1 MSSEKINNEE
11 LWEIVLGELEISL
24 SKASFTTWFSN
35 TSIYD
40 ILSDQVIINVPN
52 IFAKEWL
59 EKKYKK
65 DILTSIQKYNPKI
78 ISFSCQVNQPVQ
90 NNSFSNQ
97 QTISPE
103 QQPYPIR
110 KTVDSLN
117 NTKSTPNINSNRINS
132 LEQKINSNNI
142 YPSQS
147 QNNTQSAQQN
157 IKRQPQQQIKP
168 LNRPSTFLNNLNNK
182 YTFDNFIVS
191 SSNELANAACQ
202 SITTAPGENYN
213 PLFVYGGV
221 GLGKT
226 HLLQA
231 TGNKIQENYP
241 HFKIRYV
248 SMERFSNELV
258 DAIQNNK
265 AKEFKNQYID
275 LDVLILDDIQFLSGK
290 EKAQEE
296 FFHVFEALNQ
306 VNKQVI
312 LSSDRPPKSI
322 STLEDRLRSRFE
334 GGMIV
339 DVEKPDFET
348 RLAIIEQ
355 KLYEKNFKLN
365 KEISEYLAKNIYHNI
380 RELEGALNKIIV
392 TFQFRNVEPTLDDVI
407 NLTKDVISIN
417 HQKDLNPEKILDIIA
432 NYFNIKSEEL
442 INKSRKKKV
451 VKPRQIAF
459 YLLRSEIDM
468 SYPEIGKFMGGRDH
482 STAIYAYKKIKKEL
496 QLNDNLVNQVKFIKE
511 KLVDY

>member
-1 MSSEKINNEE
+1 MTGKNINIEE
-11 LWEIVLGELEISL
+11 LWNTVLGELELTL
-24 SKASFTTWFSN
+24 SRASFTTWFTN
-35 TSIYD
+35 TSIHA
-40 ILSDQVIINVPN
+40 LLNNQLVINVPN

-59 EKKYKK
+59 EKKYRK
-65 DILTSIQKYNPKI
+65 DILNSVQKYHPE
-78 ISFSCQVNQPVQ
+78 ISSFLCQINQE
-90 NNSFSNQ
+90 
-97 QTISPE
+97 SPNTPP
-103 QQPYPIR
+103 Q
-110 KTVDSLN
+110 KSVDSLGSLSISPQVSQN
-117 NTKSTPNINSNRINS
+117 HSGSTATSSNSFTSSSGGVDADPDKNCSKKTKSISNPSINGVSRQIN
-132 LEQKINSNNI
+132 
-142 YPSQS
+142 
-147 QNNTQSAQQN
+147 AG
-157 IKRQPQQQIKP
+157 QIKP
-168 LNRPSTFLNNLNNK
+168 LIKKSPFVNSLNSK

-191 SSNELANAACQ
+191 SNNELANAACQ
-202 SITTAPGENYN
+202 SITSEPGKNYN

-231 TGNKIQENYP
+231 TGNKIQENFP

-265 AKEFKNQYID
+265 AKEFKNKYIA

-296 FFHVFEALNQ
+296 FFHVFESLNQ
-306 VNKQVI
+306 VGKQVI

-322 STLEDRLRSRFE
+322 ATLEDRLRSRFE

-348 RLAIIEQ
+348 RLAIIDQ
-355 KLYEKNFKLN
+355 KLHEKNFKLN
-365 KEISEYLAKNIYHNI
+365 KEVSEYLAKNIYHNI

-392 TFQFRNVEPTLDDVI
+392 TFQFRNTDPVLDDVI
-407 NLTKDVISIN
+407 NLTKDIISIN
-417 HQKDLNPEKILDIIA
+417 HQRDLNPEKIMEIIA
-432 NYFNIKSEEL
+432 DYFNIKVEE
-442 INKSRKKKV
+442 IMNKCRKKTV

-459 YLLRSEIDM
+459 YLLRSEVDM

-496 QLNDNLVNQVKFIKE
+496 TLSDDLTNQIKFIKE

>member
-1 MSSEKINNEE
+1 MEALNKDE
-11 LWEIVLGELEISL
+11 LWKVVLGELELSI

-35 TSIYD
+35 TSVEKITD
-40 ILSDQVIINVPN
+40 NQIVVNVPN

-65 DILTSIQKYNPKI
+65 DILKSVQKQVPQIN
-78 ISFSCQVNQPVQ
+78 SFICQVNTNKKRDITEKDLDNPKKSVDSVRDGLGNNRKQNDNISI
-90 NNSFSNQ
+90 NNSNINIKTES
-97 QTISPE
+97 SPSG
-103 QQPYPIR
+103 YHSIIR
-110 KTVDSLN
+110 NN
-117 NTKSTPNINSNRINS
+117 NTTF
-132 LEQKINSNNI
+132 
-142 YPSQS
+142 
-147 QNNTQSAQQN
+147 NT
-157 IKRQPQQQIKP
+157 
-168 LNRPSTFLNNLNNK
+168 NLNKK
-182 YTFDNFIVS
+182 YLFDNFIVS
-191 SSNELANAACQ
+191 SSNELAHAACQ
-202 SITTAPGENYN
+202 SIANNPGVNYN
-213 PLFVYGGV
+213 PLFIYGGV

-231 TGNKIQENYP
+231 TGNKILELHPSY
-241 HFKIRYV
+241 KIRYS
-248 SMERFSNELV
+248 SMERFTNELV

-265 AKEFKNQYID
+265 AKEFKNQYIN

-290 EKAQEE
+290 EKTQEE
-296 FFHVFEALNQ
+296 FFHVFESLYQ
-306 VNKQVI
+306 LGKQVI

-355 KLYEKNFKLN
+355 KLKEKGFSLDR
-365 KEISEYLAKNIYHNI
+365 EISEYLAKNIYHNV

-392 TFQFRNVEPTLDDVI
+392 TFQFQNRKPELDDVI
-407 NLTKDVISIN
+407 HLTKDIVSIN
-417 HQKDLNPEKILDIIA
+417 HQKDLTPEKILETIA
-432 NYFNIKSEEL
+432 DYFNIKAEE
-442 INKSRKKKV
+442 IVNKSRKKQV

-459 YLLRSEIDM
+459 YLLRTEIDM

-482 STAIYAYKKIKKEL
+482 STAIYAYNKIKKEL
-496 QLNDNLVNQVKFIKE
+496 DLSDDLNNQVKFIRE

>member
-1 MSSEKINNEE
+1 MNSENIDGEK
-11 LWEIVLGELEISL
+11 LWNIVLGELELSL

-35 TSIYD
+35 TAIHD
-40 ILSDQVIINVPN
+40 IISDQIIINVPN

-65 DILTSIQKYNPKI
+65 DILNSIQKYHPEITSFLCQINQSSHNISTSTNQTSQTNQI
-78 ISFSCQVNQPVQ
+78 IPPQKS
-90 NNSFSNQ
+90 
-97 QTISPE
+97 
-103 QQPYPIR
+103 
-110 KTVDSLN
+110 VDSLN
-117 NTKSTPNINSNRINS
+117 VPKAPASYNQSTK
-132 LEQKINSNNI
+132 EQLPSNNTI
-142 YPSQS
+142 SVSKQKNHPQS
-147 QNNTQSAQQN
+147 N
-157 IKRQPQQQIKP
+157 IQP
-168 LNRPSTFLNNLNNK
+168 LGRTSSFLNNLNTK
-182 YTFDNFIVS
+182 YTFENFIVS

-202 SITTAPGENYN
+202 SITSEPGKNYN

-265 AKEFKNQYID
+265 AKEFKNQYIN

-290 EKAQEE
+290 EKSQEE

-306 VNKQVI
+306 LNKQVI

-365 KEISEYLAKNIYHNI
+365 KEVSEYLAKNIYHNI

-392 TFQFRNVEPTLDDVI
+392 TFQFRNEAPILEDVI
-407 NLTKDVISIN
+407 NLTKDIISIN
-417 HQKDLNPEKILDIIA
+417 HQKDLSPDKILNIIA
-432 NYFNIKSEEL
+432 DYFNVKPEE
-442 INKSRKKKV
+442 ITNKSRKKKI

-459 YLLRSEIDM
+459 YLLRSEVDM
-468 SYPEIGKFMGGRDH
+468 SYPEIGTFMGGRDH

-496 QLNDNLVNQVKFIKE
+496 GLNDDLVNQVKFIKE

>member
-1 MSSEKINNEE
+1 MGDNTKRMQKEELTSEE
-11 LWEIVLGELEISL
+11 LWKIVLGELELSI
-24 SKASFTTWFSN
+24 SKASFTTWFTN
-35 TSIYD
+35 TSVHLVDNNQI
-40 ILSDQVIINVPN
+40 IINVPN

-65 DILTSIQKYNPKI
+65 DILNSVQKYRPSI
-78 ISFSCQVNQPVQ
+78 TSFSCQINQNPPTE
-90 NNSFSNQ
+90 NA
-97 QTISPE
+97 T
-103 QQPYPIR
+103 Y
-110 KTVDSLN
+110 VDSLKQQPKPIDSV
-117 NTKSTPNINSNRINS
+117 NTKQQS
-132 LEQKINSNNI
+132 
-142 YPSQS
+142 PSPQFNTTQQS
-147 QNNTQSAQQN
+147 SSSQT
-157 IKRQPQQQIKP
+157 QQISQQK
-168 LNRPSTFLNNLNNK
+168 NIQKKSHFTSRPVNTFINNLNSK

-191 SSNELANAACQ
+191 SNNELANAACH
-202 SITTAPGENYN
+202 SISNQPGENYN

-231 TGNKIQENYP
+231 TGNKIVENFP
-241 HFKIRYV
+241 HFKIHYS
-248 SMERFSNELV
+248 SMERFSNELI

-265 AKEFKNQYID
+265 AKEFKNKYID

-290 EKAQEE
+290 EKTQEE
-296 FFHVFEALNQ
+296 FFHVFESLHQ
-306 VNKQVI
+306 LGKQVI

-348 RLAIIEQ
+348 RLAIIDK
-355 KLYEKNFKLN
+355 KLQERDFKLS

-392 TFQFRNVEPTLDDVI
+392 TFQFQNKTPELEDVI
-407 NLTKDVISIN
+407 ELTKDIISIN
-417 HQKDLNPEKILDIIA
+417 HQKDITPDKVLNSIASYFDIKTEKI
-432 NYFNIKSEEL
+432 
-442 INKSRKKKV
+442 INRCRKKAV

-459 YLLRSEIDM
+459 YLLRTELDM

-482 STAIYAYKKIKKEL
+482 STAIYAYEKIKKEL
-496 QLNDNLVNQVKFIKE
+496 DLSDDLSNQIKFIRE
-511 KLVDY
+511 KLTDY

>member
-1 MSSEKINNEE
+1 MEALNKDE
-11 LWEIVLGELEISL
+11 LWKVVLGELELSI

-35 TSIYD
+35 TSVEKITD
-40 ILSDQVIINVPN
+40 NQIVVNVPN

-65 DILTSIQKYNPKI
+65 DILKSVQKQVPQIN
-78 ISFSCQVNQPVQ
+78 SFICQVNTNKKRDITEKDLDNPKKSVDSVRDGLGDNRKQNDNISI
-90 NNSFSNQ
+90 NNSDIN
-97 QTISPE
+97 I
-103 QQPYPIR
+103 
-110 KTVDSLN
+110 KTESCPSGYYSATKNN
-117 NTKSTPNINSNRINS
+117 NTSF
-132 LEQKINSNNI
+132 
-142 YPSQS
+142 
-147 QNNTQSAQQN
+147 NT
-157 IKRQPQQQIKP
+157 
-168 LNRPSTFLNNLNNK
+168 NLNKK
-182 YTFDNFIVS
+182 YLFDNFIVS
-191 SSNELANAACQ
+191 SSNELAHAACQ
-202 SITTAPGENYN
+202 SIANNPGVNYN
-213 PLFVYGGV
+213 PLFIYGGV

-231 TGNKIQENYP
+231 TGNKILELHPSY
-241 HFKIRYV
+241 KIRYS
-248 SMERFSNELV
+248 SMERFTNELV

-265 AKEFKNQYID
+265 AKEFKNQYIN

-290 EKAQEE
+290 EKTQEE
-296 FFHVFEALNQ
+296 FFHVFESLYQ
-306 VNKQVI
+306 LGKQVI

-355 KLYEKNFKLN
+355 KLKEKGFSLDR
-365 KEISEYLAKNIYHNI
+365 EISEYLAKNIYHNV

-392 TFQFRNVEPTLDDVI
+392 TFQFQNRKPELDDVI
-407 NLTKDVISIN
+407 HLTKDIVSIN
-417 HQKDLNPEKILDIIA
+417 HQKDLTPEKILETIA
-432 NYFNIKSEEL
+432 DYFNIKAEE
-442 INKSRKKKV
+442 IVNKSRKKQV

-459 YLLRSEIDM
+459 YLLRTEIDM

-482 STAIYAYKKIKKEL
+482 STAIYAYNKIKKEL
-496 QLNDNLVNQVKFIKE
+496 DLSDDLNNQVKFIRE

>member
-1 MSSEKINNEE
+1 MSKENINIEN
-11 LWEIVLGELEISL
+11 LWNILLGELELSI
-24 SKASFTTWFSN
+24 SKASFTTWFNN
-35 TSIYD
+35 TSIHTLD
-40 ILSDQVIINVPN
+40 NEKLVVNVPN

-65 DILTSIQKYNPKI
+65 DILTSIQKYYPSVNL
-78 ISFSCQVNQPVQ
+78 FSCQINQHPTSVNTSLKNTVSQK
-90 NNSFSNQ
+90 S
-97 QTISPE
+97 
-103 QQPYPIR
+103 
-110 KTVDSLN
+110 VDSLN
-117 NTKSTPNINSNRINS
+117 SQSINKQKNSSLSFFKKTSTKKSSSINS
-132 LEQKINSNNI
+132 
-142 YPSQS
+142 QS
-147 QNNTQSAQQN
+147 
-157 IKRQPQQQIKP
+157 IKP
-168 LNRPSTFLNNLNNK
+168 LIKKTFVNNLNSR

-191 SSNELANAACQ
+191 SNNELANAACQ
-202 SITTAPGENYN
+202 SITTDPGKNYN

-265 AKEFKNQYID
+265 AKEFKNQYIN

-290 EKAQEE
+290 EKSQEE

-306 VNKQVI
+306 LNKQVI

-348 RLAIIEQ
+348 RLAIIDQ
-355 KLYEKNFKLN
+355 KLKEKDFILN

-392 TFQFRNVEPTLDDVI
+392 TFQFQNKIPELNDVI
-407 NLTKDVISIN
+407 NLTKDIISVN
-417 HQKDLNPEKILDIIA
+417 YQKDLTPDKLLQIIA
-432 NYFNIKSEEL
+432 DYFNVKSEEI
-442 INKSRKKKV
+442 INKSRKKKI
-451 VKPRQIAF
+451 VKPRQVAF

-496 QLNDNLVNQVKFIKE
+496 TLNDALINQIKFIKE
-511 KLVDY
+511 SLIDY

>member
-1 MSSEKINNEE
+1 MNTENIDNEK
-11 LWEIVLGELEISL
+11 LWNIVLGELELSL

-35 TSIYD
+35 TSIHD
-40 ILSDQVIINVPN
+40 IINNQIIINVPN

-65 DILTSIQKYNPKI
+65 DILSSVQKYNPEI
-78 ISFSCQVNQPVQ
+78 ISFLCQINQPSRDTLS
-90 NNSFSNQ
+90 NNPSILTNNNTSQ
-97 QTISPE
+97 VSPVH
-103 QQPYPIR
+103 
-110 KTVDSLN
+110 KKVDSLN
-117 NTKSTPNINSNRINS
+117 TPT
-132 LEQKINSNNI
+132 
-142 YPSQS
+142 PP
-147 QNNTQSAQQN
+147 NNTQSFQQN
-157 IKRQPQQQIKP
+157 ISTKKSST
-168 LNRPSTFLNNLNNK
+168 PSTQKINTSSHSQIQSLKRTSSFLNNLNSK

-191 SSNELANAACQ
+191 SNNELANAACQ
-202 SITTAPGENYN
+202 SITSAPGRNYN

-231 TGNKIQENYP
+231 TGNKIQENFP

-296 FFHVFEALNQ
+296 FFHVFESLNQ
-306 VNKQVI
+306 FNKQVI

-355 KLYEKNFKLN
+355 KLYEKN
-365 KEISEYLAKNIYHNI
+365 
-380 RELEGALNKIIV
+380 
-392 TFQFRNVEPTLDDVI
+392 
-407 NLTKDVISIN
+407 
-417 HQKDLNPEKILDIIA
+417 
-432 NYFNIKSEEL
+432 
-442 INKSRKKKV
+442 
-451 VKPRQIAF
+451 
-459 YLLRSEIDM
+459 
-468 SYPEIGKFMGGRDH
+468 
-482 STAIYAYKKIKKEL
+482 
-496 QLNDNLVNQVKFIKE
+496 
-511 KLVDY
+511 

>member
-1 MSSEKINNEE
+1 MSTENINSEK
-11 LWEIVLGELEISL
+11 LWSVVLGELELSL

-35 TSIYD
+35 TAIHD
-40 ILSDQVIINVPN
+40 IINDQVIINVPN

-65 DILTSIQKYNPKI
+65 DILDSIQKYHPEI
-78 ISFSCQVNQPVQ
+78 TSFLCQINQPSQ
-90 NNSFSNQ
+90 NVMNSSNTHISQ
-97 QTISPE
+97 PSQTEIQSATP
-103 QQPYPIR
+103 Q
-110 KTVDSLN
+110 KSVDSLN
-117 NTKSTPNINSNRINS
+117 TLKTQPVQQPSQEQLVQQQTP
-132 LEQKINSNNI
+132 SNNI
-142 YPSQS
+142 SVNSHNSQQKRSSQS
-147 QNNTQSAQQN
+147 Q
-157 IKRQPQQQIKP
+157 IQP
-168 LNRPSTFLNNLNNK
+168 LGRSSSFLNNLNTK
-182 YTFDNFIVS
+182 YAFDNFIVS

-202 SITTAPGENYN
+202 SITSEPGKNYN

-231 TGNKIQENYP
+231 TGNKIQKNYP

-290 EKAQEE
+290 EKSQEE

-306 VNKQVI
+306 LNKQVI

-348 RLAIIEQ
+348 RLAIIDQ

-392 TFQFRNVEPTLDDVI
+392 TFQFRNEEPILEDVV
-407 NLTKDVISIN
+407 NLTKDIISIN
-417 HQKDLNPEKILDIIA
+417 HQKDLNPEKILAIIA
-432 NYFNIKSEEL
+432 DYFNIKTEE
-442 INKSRKKKV
+442 ITNRCRKKKV

-459 YLLRSEIDM
+459 YLLRSEVDM
-468 SYPEIGKFMGGRDH
+468 SYPEIGKFIGGRDH

-496 QLNDNLVNQVKFIKE
+496 KLNDDLINQIKFIKE

>member
-1 MSSEKINNEE
+1 MSTENINSEK
-11 LWEIVLGELEISL
+11 LWNIVLGELEISL

-35 TSIYD
+35 TSIHT
-40 ILSDQVIINVPN
+40 IINDQIIINVPN

-59 EKKYKK
+59 EKKYKNN
-65 DILTSIQKYNPKI
+65 ILGSVQKYHPEI
-78 ISFSCQVNQPVQ
+78 ISFLCQINQPSQ
-90 NNSFSNQ
+90 RTNIPQ
-97 QTISPE
+97 QGNPSSIDAPTS
-103 QQPYPIR
+103 QH
-110 KTVDSLN
+110 KSVDSLN
-117 NTKSTPNINSNRINS
+117 TTNTRPVHLNTSTS
-132 LEQKINSNNI
+132 
-142 YPSQS
+142 PSQQVASSNISSS
-147 QNNTQSAQQN
+147 QKPSPQPVIQSL
-157 IKRQPQQQIKP
+157 R
-168 LNRPSTFLNNLNNK
+168 RDSSFSNNLNSK
-182 YTFDNFIVS
+182 YAFDNFIVS

-202 SITTAPGENYN
+202 SITSEPGKNYN

-290 EKAQEE
+290 EKSQEE

-306 VNKQVI
+306 LNKQVI

-348 RLAIIEQ
+348 RLAIIDQ
-355 KLYEKNFKLN
+355 KLYEKDFKLN
-365 KEISEYLAKNIYHNI
+365 KDVSEYLAKNIYHNI

-392 TFQFRNVEPTLDDVI
+392 TFQFRNEDPTLEDVI

-417 HQKDLNPEKILDIIA
+417 HQKDLNPDKILEIIA
-432 NYFNIKSEEL
+432 DYFNIKTEE
-442 INKSRKKKV
+442 ITNKSRKKKV

-459 YLLRSEIDM
+459 YLLRSEVDM

-496 QLNDNLVNQVKFIKE
+496 KLSDDLTNQVKFIKE

>member
-1 MSSEKINNEE
+1 MSTETINGEK
-11 LWEIVLGELEISL
+11 LWSVVLGELELSL

-35 TSIYD
+35 TAIHN
-40 ILSDQVIINVPN
+40 IINDQVIINVPN

-65 DILTSIQKYNPKI
+65 DILGSIQKYHPEI
-78 ISFSCQVNQPVQ
+78 TSFLCQINQPSQ
-90 NNSFSNQ
+90 NTVVS
-97 QTISPE
+97 SPS
-103 QQPYPIR
+103 QNIR
-110 KTVDSLN
+110 SEIKATSPQRSVDSLN
-117 NTKSTPNINSNRINS
+117 TLKTQPLQQSNQ
-132 LEQKINSNNI
+132 EQPAQQQVPSNNI
-142 YPSQS
+142 TVTPQHKQSPQS
-147 QNNTQSAQQN
+147 Q
-157 IKRQPQQQIKP
+157 IQP
-168 LNRPSTFLNNLNNK
+168 LGRTSTLSNNLNTK
-182 YTFDNFIVS
+182 YSFDNFIVS

-202 SITTAPGENYN
+202 SITSEPGKNYN

-290 EKAQEE
+290 EKSQEE

-306 VNKQVI
+306 LNKQVI

-365 KEISEYLAKNIYHNI
+365 KEVSEYLAKNIYHNI

-392 TFQFRNVEPTLDDVI
+392 TFQFRNEDPILEDVI
-407 NLTKDVISIN
+407 NLTKDIISIN
-417 HQKDLNPEKILDIIA
+417 HQKDLNPEKILEIIA
-432 NYFNIKSEEL
+432 DYFNIKTEE
-442 INKSRKKKV
+442 ITNKSRKKRV

-459 YLLRSEIDM
+459 YLLRSEVDM

-496 QLNDNLVNQVKFIKE
+496 KLSDDLTNQVKFIKE

>member
-1 MSSEKINNEE
+1 MNTNNVDSEK
-11 LWEIVLGELEISL
+11 LWSVVLGELELSL

-35 TSIYD
+35 TAIHEV
-40 ILSDQVIINVPN
+40 LNDQVIINVPN

-65 DILTSIQKYNPKI
+65 DILDSIQKYNPEI
-78 ISFSCQVNQPVQ
+78 TSFLCQINQPSQTVSNTRPSQ
-90 NNSFSNQ
+90 N
-97 QTISPE
+97 T
-103 QQPYPIR
+103 QPGIQSSSQ
-110 KTVDSLN
+110 KSVDSLN
-117 NTKSTPNINSNRINS
+117 TLKIQPIQPHSQKQFSQQLSQNSDQVSPSTNISNNSNQENF
-132 LEQKINSNNI
+132 
-142 YPSQS
+142 SQS
-147 QNNTQSAQQN
+147 
-157 IKRQPQQQIKP
+157 QIKP
-168 LNRPSTFLNNLNNK
+168 LKRPSSFSNNLNTK
-182 YTFDNFIVS
+182 YAFDNFIVS

-202 SITTAPGENYN
+202 SITSEPGKNYN

-231 TGNKIQENYP
+231 TGNKIQENFP

-248 SMERFSNELV
+248 SMERFSNELI

-275 LDVLILDDIQFLSGK
+275 LDVLILDDIQFLSNK
-290 EKAQEE
+290 EKTQEE

-306 VNKQVI
+306 LNKQVI

-348 RLAIIEQ
+348 RLAIIDQ

-365 KEISEYLAKNIYHNI
+365 KNVSEYLAKNIYHNI

-392 TFQFRNVEPTLDDVI
+392 TFQFRNEEPTLEDVI
-407 NLTKDVISIN
+407 DLTKDIISIN
-417 HQKDLNPEKILDIIA
+417 HQSGLSPDKILEIIA
-432 NYFNIKSEEL
+432 DYFNIKAEE
-442 INKSRKKKV
+442 ITNKSRKKKV

-459 YLLRSEIDM
+459 YLLRSEVDM
-468 SYPEIGKFMGGRDH
+468 SYPEIGRFMGGRDH
-482 STAIYAYKKIKKEL
+482 STAIYAYKKIKREL
-496 QLNDNLVNQVKFIKE
+496 KLSDDLTNQVKFIKE

>member
-1 MSSEKINNEE
+1 MVAENINGEK
-11 LWEIVLGELEISL
+11 LWSIVLGELELTL

-35 TSIYD
+35 TAIHT
-40 ILSDQVIINVPN
+40 IINDQVVINVPN

-59 EKKYKK
+59 EKKYKT
-65 DILTSIQKYNPKI
+65 DILNSIQKYHPEI
-78 ISFSCQVNQPVQ
+78 TSFLCQINQFSQ
-90 NNSFSNQ
+90 NNPAQ
-97 QTISPE
+97 QSQQSPMDASTSAP
-103 QQPYPIR
+103 Q
-110 KTVDSLN
+110 KSVDSLN
-117 NTKSTPNINSNRINS
+117 ISNKKSSSAQSDINTRQQGSQLNTTSSSENKIYTNS
-132 LEQKINSNNI
+132 SNT
-142 YPSQS
+142 SQS
-147 QNNTQSAQQN
+147 N
-157 IKRQPQQQIKP
+157 IQPLQ
-168 LNRPSTFLNNLNNK
+168 RVSSFSNNLNTK
-182 YTFDNFIVS
+182 YAFDNFIVS

-202 SITTAPGENYN
+202 SITNEPGKNYN
-213 PLFVYGGV
+213 PLFIYGGV

-265 AKEFKNQYID
+265 AKEFKNKYID

-290 EKAQEE
+290 EKSQEE

-306 VNKQVI
+306 LGKQVI

-348 RLAIIEQ
+348 RLAIIDQ
-355 KLYEKNFKLN
+355 KLYEKNFKLD
-365 KEISEYLAKNIYHNI
+365 KDVSEYLAKNIYHNI

-392 TFQFRNVEPTLDDVI
+392 TFQFRNENPTLEDVI
-407 NLTKDVISIN
+407 NLTNDIISIN
-417 HQKDLNPEKILDIIA
+417 HQQDLNPDKILEIIA
-432 NYFNIKSEEL
+432 DYFNIKVEE
-442 INKSRKKKV
+442 ITNKSRKKKV

-459 YLLRSEIDM
+459 YLLRSEVDM

-496 QLNDNLVNQVKFIKE
+496 KLSDDLTNQVKFIKE

>member
-1 MSSEKINNEE
+1 MSTENINSEK
-11 LWEIVLGELEISL
+11 LWNVVLGELELSL

-35 TSIYD
+35 TSIHN
-40 ILSDQVIINVPN
+40 IIHDQIVINVPN

-65 DILTSIQKYNPKI
+65 DILDSIQKYHPEI
-78 ISFSCQVNQPVQ
+78 ASFLCQINQPSQ
-90 NNSFSNQ
+90 NSSSNHQ
-97 QTISPE
+97 NISSKS
-103 QQPYPIR
+103 QPASSQR
-110 KTVDSLN
+110 SVDSLN
-117 NTKSTPNINSNRINS
+117 VLKTQQSKTLSSKQQPTQQLNSSISSQQKKSFRSEI
-132 LEQKINSNNI
+132 
-142 YPSQS
+142 
-147 QNNTQSAQQN
+147 
-157 IKRQPQQQIKP
+157 QPLRKT
-168 LNRPSTFLNNLNNK
+168 SSFSNNLNTK
-182 YTFDNFIVS
+182 YTFENFIVS

-202 SITTAPGENYN
+202 SITSEPGKNYN

-290 EKAQEE
+290 EKSQEE

-306 VNKQVI
+306 LNKQVI

-322 STLEDRLRSRFE
+322 ATLEDRLRSRFE

-365 KEISEYLAKNIYHNI
+365 KEVSEYLAKNIYHNI

-392 TFQFRNVEPTLDDVI
+392 TFQFRNEAPVLEDVI
-407 NLTKDVISIN
+407 NLTKDIISIN
-417 HQKDLNPEKILDIIA
+417 HQKDLSPDKILSIIA
-432 NYFNIKSEEL
+432 DYFNIKTEEI
-442 INKSRKKKV
+442 INKSRKKKI

-459 YLLRSEIDM
+459 YLLRSEVDM
-468 SYPEIGKFMGGRDH
+468 SYPEIGNFIGGRDH

-496 QLNDNLVNQVKFIKE
+496 SLNDDLVNQIKFIKE